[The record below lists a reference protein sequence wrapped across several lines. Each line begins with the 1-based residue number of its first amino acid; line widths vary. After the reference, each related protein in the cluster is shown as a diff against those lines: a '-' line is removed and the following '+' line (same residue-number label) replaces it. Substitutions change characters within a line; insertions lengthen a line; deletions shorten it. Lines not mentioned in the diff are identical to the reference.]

1 MRELN
6 ICIAPNDMRYL
17 RVKSSEE
24 INLSNQ
30 TVTDEIRND
39 KEVIHNTY
47 LLGKLVSE
55 EIHED
60 IHYYWYELVQSNTT
74 IDKSVDL
81 RKDILRLEEMVVE
94 AQYNIALLQLNES
107 EG

>member
-1 MRELN
+1 M
-6 ICIAPNDMRYL
+6 
-17 RVKSSEE
+17 
-24 INLSNQ
+24 
-30 TVTDEIRND
+30 TDEIRND

-55 EIHED
+55 EIHEG

-74 IDKSVDL
+74 IDKNVDI

-94 AQYNIALLQLNES
+94 AQYNIALLQLSGTE
-107 EG
+107 EV

>member
-6 ICIAPNDMRYL
+6 ICIASNDMRYL
-17 RVKSSEE
+17 RIKSSEE

-55 EIHED
+55 EIHEG
-60 IHYYWYELVQSNTT
+60 IHYSWYELVQSNTT